1 MAPNARPTTKM
12 NAVIPNQR
20 GGPDNKADVTS
31 KAAAT
36 AMQVKTTRRDLAID
50 LTCGC
55 YGMRST
61 AGEAVANSD
70 DSFDAVAT
78 RIELL
83 SQATNVNVQ
92 RPRVAVIAVAPD
104 LIQQLLTGDNA
115 TFLFR

>member
-1 MAPNARPTTKM
+1 M

-31 KAAAT
+31 KTAAK

-83 SQATNVNVQ
+83 SQAANVNVQ
-92 RPRVAVIAVAPD
+92 GTRIAVIAVAPD
-104 LIQQLLTGDNA
+104 LIEKLLASNYA
-115 TFLFR
+115 IFLSRQR